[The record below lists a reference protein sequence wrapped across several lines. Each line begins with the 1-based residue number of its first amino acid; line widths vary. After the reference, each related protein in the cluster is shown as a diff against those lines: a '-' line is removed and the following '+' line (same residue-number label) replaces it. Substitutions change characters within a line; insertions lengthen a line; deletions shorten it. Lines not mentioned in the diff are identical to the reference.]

1 MQRYAGAGNSN
12 SSGFSGGPV
21 SSGRESSSRLEAS
34 PYASPNYPVNP
45 RRQPQL
51 APYRLKCDKEPLNNK
66 LGPPDFYPQT
76 PNCPEE
82 TLTKEYVQSG
92 YKETVDGI
100 EEAREI
106 VLSNISYFCKPD
118 IVAKCKEALKK
129 RLRAINESR
138 AQKRK
143 AGQVY
148 GVPLSGS
155 LLIKPGVY
163 PEQRPCNEDS
173 RRKWTEALAQP
184 NKRLRLLSEHVP
196 HGYRRKSLFDVLT
209 RCNVPLLRATWF
221 VKVTYLNQPQ
231 VRPTSSS
238 ISTGASDNQRS
249 NQWTKDVVEY
259 LQQLLDEFCSKEVPP
274 SFKEQPSP
282 GLISGATLVKMKT
295 EASSV
300 GGDTEEPVV
309 HFKWWYMVRL
319 VQWHLTEELLVP
331 SVLIEW
337 LCYQLQ
343 ERDSVEA
350 LELLLPVVL
359 GLVETIT
366 LSQTY
371 VRMFVEILVR
381 RLSDA
386 SVVDNPKRSSISSVI
401 AELLRYMV
409 LAVPDTFVS
418 FDCFPLP
425 SVVAP
430 DVYGRGALLKITGGG
445 EISSSKRPDVYRY
458 LSCGYAVCSI
468 QRRASDLSTLAN
480 PNLQARGAA
489 KVVQALDKA
498 LVTGNLT
505 MAYSSLFNDLSDAL
519 MEERWIKEVSP
530 CLQSSLMWIGTVEL
544 SLICSVFFLCE
555 WATCDYRDC
564 RTSPSLNV
572 KFSGRRD
579 LSQIHVAVS
588 ILKNKMN
595 EMNNLSRSK
604 SRSRMAM
611 NNIGKGSSLN
621 DASLAATTVDDS
633 SGLRNNAKIE
643 EKNERK
649 DMFESPGPLHDII
662 VCWLDQHEV
671 SSAAGF
677 KRVDVLIIE
686 LIRSGLF
693 YPQAYVRQLII
704 SGVTDRSGTLLD
716 TERKRRHHRIL
727 KQLPGSS
734 LFDVLEEDLVVEEQQ
749 LREMMSTYSSER
761 RLVLSELS
769 SGLSVD
775 ANDRGE
781 YTSSSFF
788 RKQSDILVASGG
800 SNHSSVPEQVEDVK
814 VMVSSLLCF
823 IYPHSVES
831 EHCETKMNF
840 QGSSTSTLTQVDNG
854 EVKNG
859 CEDCMRIKGQKL
871 DERTSPYQAFPLV
884 QSDEEDAWWV
894 KKGTELH
901 ESFKAEPALK
911 SIKQTSRGRAKVV
924 RKTQNLAQLATA
936 RIEGSQGE
944 ASTSHL
950 CESKL
955 SCPHHKP
962 STDGDNA
969 KDAYHTRMT
978 NLAEVGKSLK
988 KLRLLERRSISVWLL
1003 KSVRQLVEGNE
1014 TTACKASNSLS
1025 SFSSLPDDK
1034 TVSKWRLGDEELM
1047 SILYILDTCC
1057 DLVSG
1062 ARFLVW
1068 LLAKIRGGMA
1078 TLGQVG
1084 RSGTH
1089 MKNRDNQVC
1098 QVGEALVFSS
1108 LLRYEN
1114 ILLATDLLPEVLNAS
1129 TNRHFVLANARHS
1142 APAALPYTRYFLRKY
1157 RDVASV
1163 VRWEKNFRTT
1173 CDQRLLTELDNGRS
1187 IDGDLISSSG
1197 VSAGEEMDEQV
1208 RQKLNGRGSRIVP
1221 NMKEIVQ
1228 RQTEELQR
1236 NLKEKKIPA
1245 TPKSPSFEKEDGYQ
1259 IAHDTVLGLF
1269 ECIRQNGGVSPD
1281 GDPSAVFAAVSA
1293 IVVNAGQ
1300 AIAKHLDFTGGNYHG
1315 VPSIGNSL
1323 NFVRHTLH
1331 VHISSLCLL
1340 KEALGDR
1347 FSRVFEVAL
1356 AVEASSAVT
1365 AAFAPPKI
1373 QRNQFQPSSEAHD
1386 AYGNHTN
1393 ELLSTS
1399 GKGFVGRAGKGAAA
1413 ISALIVGAV
1422 VHGAVSLERM
1432 VAVLKIKDGLDIL
1445 QILRGLRTGTNGA
1458 SRSTGTFKMDNS
1470 VEVLVHWFRI
1480 LLGNC
1485 RTVYDGLIADILGE
1499 SYVLALS
1506 RLQQKLP
1513 LNVVFPPAYSIFAMV
1528 RWRQYI
1534 LSREDVQAYQSI
1546 ENAINDITKHQP
1558 FRDICFRNTHQLYDL
1573 LAADGGDSEFA
1584 ALLEMNCSDKNL
1596 KHLFIPLRA
1605 RLFLNALVDCK
1616 TPAVIQMDGSEPG
1629 EAKENE
1635 LKLSE
1640 KLGQVLDTLQ
1650 PAKFHW
1656 QWVELRL
1663 LLDEQALAEKI
1674 GKAESKTPTS
1684 ILREIID
1691 GLRSLCPNS
1700 ESFALSE
1707 SEKGF
1712 TEIILSRLVARPDA
1726 APLYSEVVHLLGK
1739 LHDSLVV
1746 DVKWILQGLD
1756 ALLGR
1761 KSTRQQLVSLAQR
1774 KGVSVKTQV
1783 WKPWG
1788 WSSLLSD
1795 VMANRT
1801 AKRKLEVTPIEEGE
1815 VVDDAEA
1822 KRPIKSTPHNVDRSI
1837 ESIRSVNKYVTEKA
1851 LAELMLPCI
1860 DRSNAEFRG
1869 IFAGEVIK
1877 QMGTVSEHIKA
1888 ISRNGTKHAGLVPS
1902 GNEVSSN
1909 KPSGRKGI
1917 RGGSPSIGRRGT
1929 VGNDPTPPSASALQ
1943 ATVWLRLQ
1951 FIIRLLPVILADRNM
1966 RQTLASTILC
1976 LLAARI
1982 IYEDADSP
1990 VPPANLATLRR
2001 EVDSLLEPPVD
2012 VLLDRPSESLFER
2025 LLCVLHALLG
2035 NSKPSWLK
2043 TKPVSKPP
2051 VRAPRDIT
2059 AFDVEAAVGL
2069 QSALD
2074 HMELPGTIRRK
2085 IQAALPILPPCRH
2098 RSIQCQPPQ
2107 LSLAALSPLQSST
2120 SSTAGPQQKNTPLS
2134 WVPTNISSRSKAT
2147 LPSQDPEMEVDPW
2160 TLLEDGTSC
2169 PSASSG
2175 SNGASGITA
2184 DHANLKACSWLKGAV
2199 RVRRTE
2205 LTYIGSLD
2213 DDS

>member
-1 MQRYAGAGNSN
+1 M
-12 SSGFSGGPV
+12 
-21 SSGRESSSRLEAS
+21 
-34 PYASPNYPVNP
+34 
-45 RRQPQL
+45 
-51 APYRLKCDKEPLNNK
+51 
-66 LGPPDFYPQT
+66 
-76 PNCPEE
+76 
-82 TLTKEYVQSG
+82 TL
-92 YKETVDGI
+92 
-100 EEAREI
+100 
-106 VLSNISYFCKPD
+106 
-118 IVAKCKEALKK
+118 
-129 RLRAINESR
+129 
-138 AQKRK
+138 
-143 AGQVY
+143 
-148 GVPLSGS
+148 
-155 LLIKPGVY
+155 
-163 PEQRPCNEDS
+163 
-173 RRKWTEALAQP
+173 
-184 NKRLRLLSEHVP
+184 
-196 HGYRRKSLFDVLT
+196 
-209 RCNVPLLRATWF
+209 
-221 VKVTYLNQPQ
+221 
-231 VRPTSSS
+231 
-238 ISTGASDNQRS
+238 
-249 NQWTKDVVEY
+249 
-259 LQQLLDEFCSKEVPP
+259 
-274 SFKEQPSP
+274 
-282 GLISGATLVKMKT
+282 
-295 EASSV
+295 
-300 GGDTEEPVV
+300 
-309 HFKWWYMVRL
+309 
-319 VQWHLTEELLVP
+319 
-331 SVLIEW
+331 
-337 LCYQLQ
+337 
-343 ERDSVEA
+343 
-350 LELLLPVVL
+350 
-359 GLVETIT
+359 
-366 LSQTY
+366 
-371 VRMFVEILVR
+371 
-381 RLSDA
+381 
-386 SVVDNPKRSSISSVI
+386 
-401 AELLRYMV
+401 
-409 LAVPDTFVS
+409 
-418 FDCFPLP
+418 
-425 SVVAP
+425 
-430 DVYGRGALLKITGGG
+430 
-445 EISSSKRPDVYRY
+445 
-458 LSCGYAVCSI
+458 
-468 QRRASDLSTLAN
+468 
-480 PNLQARGAA
+480 
-489 KVVQALDKA
+489 
-498 LVTGNLT
+498 
-505 MAYSSLFNDLSDAL
+505 LFN
-519 MEERWIKEVSP
+519 
-530 CLQSSLMWIGTVEL
+530 
-544 SLICSVFFLCE
+544 
-555 WATCDYRDC
+555 
-564 RTSPSLNV
+564 
-572 KFSGRRD
+572 
-579 LSQIHVAVS
+579 
-588 ILKNKMN
+588 
-595 EMNNLSRSK
+595 
-604 SRSRMAM
+604 
-611 NNIGKGSSLN
+611 
-621 DASLAATTVDDS
+621 
-633 SGLRNNAKIE
+633 
-643 EKNERK
+643 
-649 DMFESPGPLHDII
+649 
-662 VCWLDQHEV
+662 
-671 SSAAGF
+671 
-677 KRVDVLIIE
+677 
-686 LIRSGLF
+686 
-693 YPQAYVRQLII
+693 
-704 SGVTDRSGTLLD
+704 
-716 TERKRRHHRIL
+716 
-727 KQLPGSS
+727 
-734 LFDVLEEDLVVEEQQ
+734 
-749 LREMMSTYSSER
+749 TY
-761 RLVLSELS
+761 
-769 SGLSVD
+769 
-775 ANDRGE
+775 
-781 YTSSSFF
+781 
-788 RKQSDILVASGG
+788 
-800 SNHSSVPEQVEDVK
+800 
-814 VMVSSLLCF
+814 
-823 IYPHSVES
+823 
-831 EHCETKMNF
+831 
-840 QGSSTSTLTQVDNG
+840 
-854 EVKNG
+854 
-859 CEDCMRIKGQKL
+859 
-871 DERTSPYQAFPLV
+871 
-884 QSDEEDAWWV
+884 
-894 KKGTELH
+894 
-901 ESFKAEPALK
+901 
-911 SIKQTSRGRAKVV
+911 
-924 RKTQNLAQLATA
+924 
-936 RIEGSQGE
+936 
-944 ASTSHL
+944 
-950 CESKL
+950 
-955 SCPHHKP
+955 
-962 STDGDNA
+962 
-969 KDAYHTRMT
+969 
-978 NLAEVGKSLK
+978 
-988 KLRLLERRSISVWLL
+988 
-1003 KSVRQLVEGNE
+1003 
-1014 TTACKASNSLS
+1014 
-1025 SFSSLPDDK
+1025 
-1034 TVSKWRLGDEELM
+1034 
-1047 SILYILDTCC
+1047 
-1057 DLVSG
+1057 
-1062 ARFLVW
+1062 
-1068 LLAKIRGGMA
+1068 
-1078 TLGQVG
+1078 
-1084 RSGTH
+1084 
-1089 MKNRDNQVC
+1089 
-1098 QVGEALVFSS
+1098 
-1108 LLRYEN
+1108 RYEN

-1129 TNRHFVLANARHS
+1129 TSRHFVLANARHS
-1142 APAALPYTRYFLRKY
+1142 APAAFPYTRYFLRKY

-1173 CDQRLLTELDNGRS
+1173 CDQRLLAELDNGRS

-1259 IAHDTVLGLF
+1259 IAHDTVLGLV
-1269 ECIRQNGGVSPD
+1269 ECIRQNGGASPD

-1513 LNVVFPPAYSIFAMV
+1513 LSVVFPPAYSIFAMV

-1584 ALLEMNCSDKNL
+1584 AMLEMNCSDKNL

-1674 GKAESKTPTS
+1674 GKAEKSKTPTS

-1909 KPSGRKGI
+1909 KSSGRKGI

-1951 FIIRLLPVILADRNM
+1951 FIIRLLPVILADR
-1966 RQTLASTILC
+1966 
-1976 LLAARI
+1976 
-1982 IYEDADSP
+1982 
-1990 VPPANLATLRR
+1990 
-2001 EVDSLLEPPVD
+2001 
-2012 VLLDRPSESLFER
+2012 
-2025 LLCVLHALLG
+2025 
-2035 NSKPSWLK
+2035 
-2043 TKPVSKPP
+2043 
-2051 VRAPRDIT
+2051 
-2059 AFDVEAAVGL
+2059 
-2069 QSALD
+2069 
-2074 HMELPGTIRRK
+2074 
-2085 IQAALPILPPCRH
+2085 
-2098 RSIQCQPPQ
+2098 
-2107 LSLAALSPLQSST
+2107 
-2120 SSTAGPQQKNTPLS
+2120 
-2134 WVPTNISSRSKAT
+2134 
-2147 LPSQDPEMEVDPW
+2147 
-2160 TLLEDGTSC
+2160 
-2169 PSASSG
+2169 
-2175 SNGASGITA
+2175 
-2184 DHANLKACSWLKGAV
+2184 
-2199 RVRRTE
+2199 
-2205 LTYIGSLD
+2205 
-2213 DDS
+2213 

>member
-1 MQRYAGAGNSN
+1 
-12 SSGFSGGPV
+12 
-21 SSGRESSSRLEAS
+21 
-34 PYASPNYPVNP
+34 
-45 RRQPQL
+45 
-51 APYRLKCDKEPLNNK
+51 
-66 LGPPDFYPQT
+66 
-76 PNCPEE
+76 
-82 TLTKEYVQSG
+82 
-92 YKETVDGI
+92 
-100 EEAREI
+100 
-106 VLSNISYFCKPD
+106 
-118 IVAKCKEALKK
+118 
-129 RLRAINESR
+129 
-138 AQKRK
+138 
-143 AGQVY
+143 
-148 GVPLSGS
+148 
-155 LLIKPGVY
+155 
-163 PEQRPCNEDS
+163 
-173 RRKWTEALAQP
+173 
-184 NKRLRLLSEHVP
+184 
-196 HGYRRKSLFDVLT
+196 
-209 RCNVPLLRATWF
+209 
-221 VKVTYLNQPQ
+221 
-231 VRPTSSS
+231 
-238 ISTGASDNQRS
+238 
-249 NQWTKDVVEY
+249 
-259 LQQLLDEFCSKEVPP
+259 
-274 SFKEQPSP
+274 
-282 GLISGATLVKMKT
+282 
-295 EASSV
+295 
-300 GGDTEEPVV
+300 
-309 HFKWWYMVRL
+309 
-319 VQWHLTEELLVP
+319 
-331 SVLIEW
+331 
-337 LCYQLQ
+337 
-343 ERDSVEA
+343 
-350 LELLLPVVL
+350 
-359 GLVETIT
+359 
-366 LSQTY
+366 
-371 VRMFVEILVR
+371 
-381 RLSDA
+381 
-386 SVVDNPKRSSISSVI
+386 
-401 AELLRYMV
+401 
-409 LAVPDTFVS
+409 
-418 FDCFPLP
+418 
-425 SVVAP
+425 
-430 DVYGRGALLKITGGG
+430 
-445 EISSSKRPDVYRY
+445 
-458 LSCGYAVCSI
+458 
-468 QRRASDLSTLAN
+468 
-480 PNLQARGAA
+480 
-489 KVVQALDKA
+489 
-498 LVTGNLT
+498 
-505 MAYSSLFNDLSDAL
+505 
-519 MEERWIKEVSP
+519 
-530 CLQSSLMWIGTVEL
+530 
-544 SLICSVFFLCE
+544 
-555 WATCDYRDC
+555 
-564 RTSPSLNV
+564 
-572 KFSGRRD
+572 
-579 LSQIHVAVS
+579 
-588 ILKNKMN
+588 
-595 EMNNLSRSK
+595 
-604 SRSRMAM
+604 
-611 NNIGKGSSLN
+611 
-621 DASLAATTVDDS
+621 
-633 SGLRNNAKIE
+633 
-643 EKNERK
+643 
-649 DMFESPGPLHDII
+649 
-662 VCWLDQHEV
+662 
-671 SSAAGF
+671 
-677 KRVDVLIIE
+677 
-686 LIRSGLF
+686 
-693 YPQAYVRQLII
+693 
-704 SGVTDRSGTLLD
+704 
-716 TERKRRHHRIL
+716 
-727 KQLPGSS
+727 
-734 LFDVLEEDLVVEEQQ
+734 
-749 LREMMSTYSSER
+749 
-761 RLVLSELS
+761 
-769 SGLSVD
+769 
-775 ANDRGE
+775 
-781 YTSSSFF
+781 
-788 RKQSDILVASGG
+788 
-800 SNHSSVPEQVEDVK
+800 
-814 VMVSSLLCF
+814 
-823 IYPHSVES
+823 
-831 EHCETKMNF
+831 
-840 QGSSTSTLTQVDNG
+840 
-854 EVKNG
+854 
-859 CEDCMRIKGQKL
+859 
-871 DERTSPYQAFPLV
+871 
-884 QSDEEDAWWV
+884 
-894 KKGTELH
+894 
-901 ESFKAEPALK
+901 
-911 SIKQTSRGRAKVV
+911 
-924 RKTQNLAQLATA
+924 
-936 RIEGSQGE
+936 
-944 ASTSHL
+944 
-950 CESKL
+950 
-955 SCPHHKP
+955 
-962 STDGDNA
+962 
-969 KDAYHTRMT
+969 
-978 NLAEVGKSLK
+978 
-988 KLRLLERRSISVWLL
+988 
-1003 KSVRQLVEGNE
+1003 
-1014 TTACKASNSLS
+1014 
-1025 SFSSLPDDK
+1025 
-1034 TVSKWRLGDEELM
+1034 
-1047 SILYILDTCC
+1047 
-1057 DLVSG
+1057 
-1062 ARFLVW
+1062 
-1068 LLAKIRGGMA
+1068 
-1078 TLGQVG
+1078 
-1084 RSGTH
+1084 
-1089 MKNRDNQVC
+1089 
-1098 QVGEALVFSS
+1098 
-1108 LLRYEN
+1108 
-1114 ILLATDLLPEVLNAS
+1114 
-1129 TNRHFVLANARHS
+1129 VLANARHS
-1142 APAALPYTRYFLRKY
+1142 APAAFPYTRYFLRKY

-1173 CDQRLLTELDNGRS
+1173 CDQRLLAELDNGRS

-1259 IAHDTVLGLF
+1259 IAHDTVLGLV
-1269 ECIRQNGGVSPD
+1269 ECIRQNGGASPD
-1281 GDPSAVFAAVSA
+1281 GDPSAVFSAVSA

-1399 GKGFVGRAGKGAAA
+1399 GKGFIGRAGKGAAA

-1584 ALLEMNCSDKNL
+1584 AMLEMNCSDKNL

-1674 GKAESKTPTS
+1674 GKAEKSKTPTS

-1909 KPSGRKGI
+1909 KSSGRKGI

-1951 FIIRLLPVILADRNM
+1951 FIIRLLPVILADR
-1966 RQTLASTILC
+1966 
-1976 LLAARI
+1976 
-1982 IYEDADSP
+1982 
-1990 VPPANLATLRR
+1990 
-2001 EVDSLLEPPVD
+2001 
-2012 VLLDRPSESLFER
+2012 
-2025 LLCVLHALLG
+2025 
-2035 NSKPSWLK
+2035 
-2043 TKPVSKPP
+2043 
-2051 VRAPRDIT
+2051 
-2059 AFDVEAAVGL
+2059 
-2069 QSALD
+2069 
-2074 HMELPGTIRRK
+2074 
-2085 IQAALPILPPCRH
+2085 
-2098 RSIQCQPPQ
+2098 
-2107 LSLAALSPLQSST
+2107 
-2120 SSTAGPQQKNTPLS
+2120 
-2134 WVPTNISSRSKAT
+2134 
-2147 LPSQDPEMEVDPW
+2147 
-2160 TLLEDGTSC
+2160 
-2169 PSASSG
+2169 
-2175 SNGASGITA
+2175 
-2184 DHANLKACSWLKGAV
+2184 
-2199 RVRRTE
+2199 
-2205 LTYIGSLD
+2205 
-2213 DDS
+2213 